1 MIIGITGGIG
11 AGKSTVSNI
20 LRSMGYPVYDS
31 DIQARKLQNE
41 NVELKKNIQKIFG
54 EDIYNE
60 SGLDRPAL
68 SKIVFKNPE
77 LLAQLNN
84 IVHPVVLSDFKAW
97 VKSNSQ
103 AKAVFIESAILFES
117 GFNKLTNKIILVT
130 ASEEIRIARVV
141 KRDGI
146 SHEQVRE
153 RIQRQTSDEVKKK
166 CSDAVIYTDNGRDT
180 LAERIESALLHLLSN

>member
-41 NVELKKNIQKIFG
+41 NLELKQKIQNIFG
-54 EDIYNE
+54 DNIYNE

-68 SKIVFKNPE
+68 SKIVFNNPE
-77 LLAQLNN
+77 LLAELNN
-84 IVHPVVLSDFKAW
+84 IVHPVVLSDFEAW
-97 VKSNSQ
+97 LKSNSQ

-117 GFNKLTNKIILVT
+117 GFNKQTDKIILVT

-146 SHEQVRE
+146 SQEQVRE
-153 RIQRQTSDEVKKK
+153 RIRRQTSDEEKKK
-166 CSDAVIYTDNGRDT
+166 WADAIIFTDNQRNT
-180 LAERIESALLHLLSN
+180 LPERIESALLRLLSN

>member
-41 NVELKKNIQKIFG
+41 NLELKQKIQNIFG
-54 EDIYNE
+54 DNIYNE

-68 SKIVFKNPE
+68 SKIVFNNPE
-77 LLAQLNN
+77 LLAELNN
-84 IVHPVVLSDFKAW
+84 IVHPVVLSDFEVW
-97 VKSNSQ
+97 LQSNSQ

-117 GFNKLTNKIILVT
+117 GFNKQTDKIILVT

-146 SHEQVRE
+146 SQEQVRE
-153 RIQRQTSDEVKKK
+153 RIRRQTSDEEKKK
-166 CSDAVIYTDNGRDT
+166 WADAIIFTDNQRNT
-180 LAERIESALLHLLSN
+180 LPERIESALLRLLSN

>member
-54 EDIYNE
+54 DDIYNE

>member
-31 DIQARKLQNE
+31 DIHARKLQNE
-41 NVELKKNIQKIFG
+41 NLELKQKIQNVFG
-54 EDIYNE
+54 DNIYNE

-68 SKIVFKNPE
+68 SKIVFNNPE
-77 LLAQLNN
+77 LLAELNN
-84 IVHPVVLSDFKAW
+84 IVHPVVLSDFEVW
-97 VKSNSQ
+97 LKSNSQ
-103 AKAVFIESAILFES
+103 AKAVFIESAILCES
-117 GFNKLTNKIILVT
+117 GFNKQTDKIILVT

-146 SHEQVRE
+146 SQEQVRE
-153 RIQRQTSDEVKKK
+153 RIRRQTSDEEKKK
-166 CSDAVIYTDNGRDT
+166 WADAIIFTDNQKNT
-180 LAERIESALLHLLSN
+180 LPERIESALLRLLSN